1 MAKKSRRQKLPTEKD
16 FERLKAPKPARP
28 EPVEE
33 QVPVDELDFEEDVPV
48 AQDVERDVGTN
59 VGDAA
64 AAEAGEPIETT
75 PIYNVDGGMSVSL
88 AGDVTGQRAP
98 DEIAEENIP
107 EEHDELMTDVADEGG
122 SESACAE
129 VSEVDSG
136 QSEAITDEGGPVEDV
151 PSPGDSALDD
161 PDSEDRHAVEE
172 TFVGRGTDVGDDEE
186 GLEDEHDEPDDEAP
200 RPPEVLIL
208 VGSPHTDGKS
218 ALFGRKLSEYLR
230 LSGAAVTLYEIAKY
244 PVAACTGCEACSR
257 TGLCCIK
264 GDAWNV
270 LSRHME
276 SCAALVVVAP
286 VYFAGPSGWL
296 KAALDRC
303 QMYWARKYVLKDR
316 IPRKRPAHL
325 VVIGDGGDPYGTEPL
340 ETICTSALNCAN
352 LRIEPDRIMR
362 MIGDQYDLRNAIT
375 LSGRVMASIGRM

>member
-1 MAKKSRRQKLPTEKD
+1 MDS
-16 FERLKAPKPARP
+16 
-28 EPVEE
+28 
-33 QVPVDELDFEEDVPV
+33 EEDVPV

-107 EEHDELMTDVADEGG
+107 EEHDDLMTDVADEGG
-122 SESACAE
+122 SKSACAE

-136 QSEAITDEGGPVEDV
+136 QSEATTDEGGPVEDV

-161 PDSEDRHAVEE
+161 PDSEDGHAVEE

-230 LSGAAVTLYEIAKY
+230 CLLYTSDAADEL
-244 PVAACTGCEACSR
+244 
-257 TGLCCIK
+257 
-264 GDAWNV
+264 
-270 LSRHME
+270 
-276 SCAALVVVAP
+276 
-286 VYFAGPSGWL
+286 
-296 KAALDRC
+296 
-303 QMYWARKYVLKDR
+303 
-316 IPRKRPAHL
+316 
-325 VVIGDGGDPYGTEPL
+325 
-340 ETICTSALNCAN
+340 
-352 LRIEPDRIMR
+352 
-362 MIGDQYDLRNAIT
+362 
-375 LSGRVMASIGRM
+375 

>member
-1 MAKKSRRQKLPTEKD
+1 MHGLRGMQPD
-16 FERLKAPKPARP
+16 PA
-28 EPVEE
+28 
-33 QVPVDELDFEEDVPV
+33 
-48 AQDVERDVGTN
+48 
-59 VGDAA
+59 
-64 AAEAGEPIETT
+64 
-75 PIYNVDGGMSVSL
+75 
-88 AGDVTGQRAP
+88 
-98 DEIAEENIP
+98 
-107 EEHDELMTDVADEGG
+107 
-122 SESACAE
+122 
-129 VSEVDSG
+129 
-136 QSEAITDEGGPVEDV
+136 
-151 PSPGDSALDD
+151 
-161 PDSEDRHAVEE
+161 
-172 TFVGRGTDVGDDEE
+172 
-186 GLEDEHDEPDDEAP
+186 
-200 RPPEVLIL
+200 
-208 VGSPHTDGKS
+208 
-218 ALFGRKLSEYLR
+218 
-230 LSGAAVTLYEIAKY
+230 
-244 PVAACTGCEACSR
+244 
-257 TGLCCIK
+257 LCCIK

-303 QMYWARKYVLKDR
+303 QMYWARKYVLKDW

>member
-33 QVPVDELDFEEDVPV
+33 QTPVDELDSEEDVPV

-107 EEHDELMTDVADEGG
+107 EEHDELMTAVADEGG

-136 QSEAITDEGGPVEDV
+136 QSEATTDEGGPVEDV
-151 PSPGDSALDD
+151 PSPGDSALD
-161 PDSEDRHAVEE
+161 
-172 TFVGRGTDVGDDEE
+172 
-186 GLEDEHDEPDDEAP
+186 EPDNEAP

-303 QMYWARKYVLKDR
+303 QMYWARKYVLKDW